1 MAKGKILYDKIKNRR
16 IEIDVTQ
23 QTVSEALGVPR
34 ATYAS
39 FELGKQD
46 FDEDKLQKLCD
57 FFKIELSDV
66 YIPGFRNTVVVPLI
80 NNKGGS
86 GKTTVSNGLSY
97 ILSTQGYKVLVIDSD
112 AQMNLTHSLG
122 ILDRDLEC
130 NLNTALIR
138 EESLLNFIKPT
149 KYENLDIIMADYSL
163 SRIDTELATKSYRE
177 TLFRRILKPVLDKG
191 IYDYILIDTSANLG
205 LLNSNIMLTSDYCLV
220 PCSIEA
226 FALDGLEIL
235 TGFINDCK
243 MDNPTLDI
251 LGIVK
256 VKVDKRE
263 GSILSQFNSVLEEHF
278 GNVMFDSFIP
288 IDIKIKQSQ
297 WNNVPV
303 SVLAENGKSDKN
315 YKELAKEFV
324 RKTKR

>member
-23 QTVSEALGVPR
+23 QTVADILGVPR

-46 FDEDKLQKLCD
+46 FDEERLKKICE
-57 FFKIELSDV
+57 FFKVELSDV

-86 GKTTVSNGLSY
+86 GKTTVTNGLSY
-97 ILSTQGYKVLVIDSD
+97 ILSSEGYKVLVIDSD

-130 NLNTALIR
+130 NLHTALIR
-138 EESLLNFIKPT
+138 EESLLDYIKPT

-163 SRIDTELATKSYRE
+163 CRIDTELATKSYRE

-191 IYDYILIDTSANLG
+191 IYDYIIVDTSPNLG
-205 LLNSNIMLTSDYCLV
+205 LLNSNIMLTCNYCLV

-235 TGFINDCK
+235 TGFIDDCK
-243 MDNPTLDI
+243 RDNPSLGI

-256 VKVDKRE
+256 TKVDKRE
-263 GSILSQFNSVLEEHF
+263 GSILEKANKVLEDHFGSVL
-278 GNVMFDSFIP
+278 FDSYIP

-297 WNNVPV
+297 WDNVPV
-303 SVLAENGKSDKN
+303 SVYG
-315 YKELAKEFV
+315 
-324 RKTKR
+324 